1 MFIGNMN
8 KEYLKT
14 MEAAS
19 FLCVSM
25 SKLWKM
31 CHKKELIYYKMGRLN
46 LFKKEDLIEFIEKSK
61 VLTKSELE
69 KKAEE
74 NLFIIK
80 QKKNGK
86 Y

>member
-1 MFIGNMN
+1 MN
-8 KEYLKT
+8 TEYLKT
-14 MEAAS
+14 TEAAS

-46 LFKKEDLIEFIEKSK
+46 LFKKEDLMEFIEKNK

-69 KKAEE
+69 QKAEE
-74 NLFIIK
+74 NLCIVK
-80 QKKNGK
+80 QKNYGK
-86 Y
+86 H